1 MRYPRAWTSR
11 QPFGLWLWYGGD
23 YNCDGTGE
31 TSSQWTSQYSESKY
45 LLQPQSV
52 LPLYANAITIIII
65 TFLTREFLGSL
76 AALGKF

>member
-1 MRYPRAWTSR
+1 MRYSRARTRR
-11 QPFGLWLWYGGD
+11 QPSGLWLWYGGD

-45 LLQPQSV
+45 LLQPKSV
-52 LPLYANAITIIII
+52 LPLYANAIIIFII